1 MPIYLHQTAD
11 VKLVRT
17 RAASKC
23 ALKFSG
29 THWASGC
36 WEYPA
41 AKRRRE
47 KRKGKIQNTKADS
60 TASSNGCSLSFLS
73 SQGDSNSAL
82 EQLCDLYTAG
92 ITRNKHADQF
102 SYLSFF
108 SLFTAK
114 SPT

>member
-1 MPIYLHQTAD
+1 
-11 VKLVRT
+11 
-17 RAASKC
+17 
-23 ALKFSG
+23 
-29 THWASGC
+29 
-36 WEYPA
+36 
-41 AKRRRE
+41 
-47 KRKGKIQNTKADS
+47 
-60 TASSNGCSLSFLS
+60 LSFLS